1 MVNYGQFGPA
11 HGVSIRDVQSHLWLP
26 WVLTQSLVFIVVV
39 LCISSVSFRHS
50 ACVIMP
56 KSSKAARSLRRRG
69 RPSLA
74 LDNGN
79 FGLSLS
85 SQATTQYMGNDSATG
100 AVTTKRELGIVLN
113 DYFDYNAI
121 QPGAGNVP
129 QFVTHY
135 WWDNGQN
142 LFDTDPAAPAGVD
155 STFCRVRKVEVWVLP
170 QARGLT
176 VPPVGQIRSV
186 TNADQMYTVSCQ
198 VPGTTFQPSGQ
209 SPPAK
214 AFAANTQVT
223 NVLPQFDTK
232 WKKVLTCD
240 LQKTFQSA
248 VMSPVFSPFVSG
260 EDVKR
265 TNQCLFSMS
274 ILNPTN
280 GKTYLTG
287 SEDDPD
293 ESIRVR
299 VQLTLDQPIS
309 TSNQA
314 RLATFRNED
323 FSLPFT
329 GQNGPDFPGTTAQY
343 VQADLRSVMDH
354 FR

>member
-1 MVNYGQFGPA
+1 
-11 HGVSIRDVQSHLWLP
+11 
-26 WVLTQSLVFIVVV
+26 
-39 LCISSVSFRHS
+39 
-50 ACVIMP
+50 MP
-56 KSSKAARSLRRRG
+56 KSSKAVRAARRRG
-69 RPSLA
+69 RASLA

-79 FGLSLS
+79 FALSLA
-85 SQATTQYMGNDSATG
+85 SQPATQYMGNNSATG
-100 AVTTKRELGIVLN
+100 AVTTKRELGLVLN
-113 DYFDYNAI
+113 DYFDYNCT
-121 QPGAGNVP
+121 QPGAGNIP

-142 LFDTDPAAPAGVD
+142 LFDTDPLAPASID

-170 QARGLT
+170 QGRGLS
-176 VPPVGQIRSV
+176 VPPVGIIQSN

-209 SPPAK
+209 NPTAR

-223 NVLPQFDTK
+223 NVLPQYDTR

-240 LQKTFQSA
+240 LQKTFQSS
-248 VMSPVFSPFVSG
+248 VMSPVFSPFVPG

-274 ILNPTN
+274 VLNPTD
-280 GKTYLTG
+280 GKAYLTG
-287 SEDDPD
+287 NEDDPD
-293 ESIRVR
+293 PGIRVR

-309 TSNQA
+309 TSNKA
-314 RLATFRNED
+314 RLATYRNED
-323 FSLPFT
+323 FSVPFL
-329 GQNGPDFPGTTAQY
+329 GQNGPDFAGTTPQY